1 MSDDPFVSGSIIVIT
16 AKILF
21 LFFMTCFCVNGIFY

>member
-1 MSDDPFVSGSIIVIT
+1 MEHLKQVIT

-21 LFFMTCFCVNGIFY
+21 L